1 MTSEGKGAEVYVGLF
16 LLIGFAFVAVMVVK
30 FGRVGQGLA
39 KYYEV
44 TVEFPNASGLIKGA
58 DVLLAGAR
66 IGHAADAPF
75 LLVAGGYSV
84 GVKLKIREDV
94 KIPRAARFVVNQA
107 GLLGDVYID
116 VIPPAKLDP
125 NDVLQPGEMISGT
138 HKPGLEDLQKQ
149 GGLVLEKLASELD
162 EIRTLTANLNNDLL
176 SKENLKNL
184 SETFESLKT
193 TSANLSE
200 ASKRLDP
207 IFTKADA
214 AVEST
219 RSTMKRADEA
229 AAQLEKMIADF
240 RKVAN
245 TADKTLQSAR
255 GMVETGTKVLQKADR
270 GDGALGLLL
279 SDRETAENLRVLIAN
294 MRRSGPVFYKNRE
307 PEKAAPK
314 AAPRAAPRPR

>member
-1 MTSEGKGAEVYVGLF
+1 MPITSEGKGAEVYVGLF
-16 LLIGFAFVAVMVVK
+16 LLVGFAFVAVMVVK

-66 IGHAADAPF
+66 VGHAADAPF
-75 LLVAGGYSV
+75 LLVADGYSV

-94 KIPRAARFVVNQA
+94 KIPRTARFVVNQA

-125 NDVLQPGEMISGT
+125 NNLVQPGEMITGSQ
-138 HKPGLEDLQKQ
+138 KPGLEDLQKQ
-149 GGLVLEKLASELD
+149 GGMVLEKLASELD
-162 EIRTLTANLNNDLL
+162 EVQTLTERLNNELL
-176 SKENLKNL
+176 SKENIKTLT
-184 SETFESLKT
+184 ETFENLKA
-193 TSANLSE
+193 TSANLSD

-219 RSTMKRADEA
+219 RSTMKHADEA
-229 AAQLEKMIADF
+229 AAQLEKAIADF
-240 RKVAN
+240 RKVADN
-245 TADKTLQSAR
+245 ADKTLQSAR
-255 GMVETGTKVLQKADR
+255 NMVETGTKVLQKAER
-270 GDGALGLLL
+270 GDGALGVLL
-279 SDRETAENLRVLIAN
+279 SDRETAENLRALIAN

-307 PEKAAPK
+307 PDRP
-314 AAPRAAPRPR
+314 APRPKPRER

>member
-1 MTSEGKGAEVYVGLF
+1 MPTPSEGKGAEVYVGLF
-16 LLIGFAFVAVMVVK
+16 LLIGFAFIAVMVVK

-75 LLVAGGYSV
+75 LLVADGYSV

-94 KIPRAARFVVNQA
+94 KIPRTARFVVNQA

-125 NDVLQPGEMISGT
+125 GNVVQPGEMISGT
-138 HKPGLEDLQKQ
+138 HKPGLEDLQQQ
-149 GGLVLEKLASELD
+149 GGLVLEKLVSELD
-162 EIRTLTANLNNDLL
+162 EIKTLTENLNKELL
-176 SKENLKNL
+176 SKKNIQTLTETFENLKATSGNL
-184 SETFESLKT
+184 SD
-193 TSANLSE
+193 

-207 IFTKADA
+207 IFTKADT
-214 AVEST
+214 AVESAK
-219 RSTMKRADEA
+219 STMKHTDQA
-229 AAQLEKMIADF
+229 AAQLEKAIADF
-240 RKVAN
+240 RKVAD
-245 TADKTLQSAR
+245 TADTTLKSAR
-255 GMVETGTKVLQKADR
+255 TMVDTGTRVLQKADR
-270 GDGALGLLL
+270 GDGALGMLL
-279 SDRETAENLRVLIAN
+279 SDRETAENLRALITN

-307 PEKAAPK
+307 AERSPPK
-314 AAPRAAPRPR
+314 ATPRPR

>member
-1 MTSEGKGAEVYVGLF
+1 MPITSEGKGAEVYVGLF

-66 IGHAADAPF
+66 VGHAADAPF
-75 LLVAGGYSV
+75 LLVADGYSV

-94 KIPRAARFVVNQA
+94 KIPRTARFVVNQA

-125 NDVLQPGEMISGT
+125 NNLVQPGEMITGS

-162 EIRTLTANLNNDLL
+162 EIQTLTERLNNELL
-176 SKENLKNL
+176 SKENIKTLT
-184 SETFESLKT
+184 ETFENLKA
-193 TSANLSE
+193 TSASLSD

-229 AAQLEKMIADF
+229 AAQLEK
-240 RKVAN
+240 
-245 TADKTLQSAR
+245 
-255 GMVETGTKVLQKADR
+255 
-270 GDGALGLLL
+270 
-279 SDRETAENLRVLIAN
+279 
-294 MRRSGPVFYKNRE
+294 RSEER
-307 PEKAAPK
+307 
-314 AAPRAAPRPR
+314 